1 MKAQNNEKQEFLKVT
16 IITENGMFTF
26 VNPTVIAV
34 AENGK
39 IVYKVI
45 KPEAPQQGP
54 LSTFQDQYADD
65 DPSTY
70 LEHFVS
76 YDDGA

>member
-45 KPEAPQQGP
+45 KPEAPQ
-54 LSTFQDQYADD
+54 
-65 DPSTY
+65 
-70 LEHFVS
+70 
-76 YDDGA
+76 